1 MQELEQR
8 KEQLPSRSLVR
19 YARGDGA
26 ASPAPSAFAITLS
39 CNTRDVE
46 NAHARP
52 DLQTLPFRRTGDR
65 FTRVY
70 HRVPALFRFQA
81 LGAGRRQ
88 VRRSGLRGLFGIHR
102 AGLGIVFI
110 LFVILASGY
119 LSSVWVG
126 RKLIPL
132 VDWVLTRFP
141 IINTI
146 YPPARQFSRL
156 VFATDERK
164 RFNRVVLVPY
174 PSSKS
179 FAIGF
184 RDQRAHAW
192 VECARSRELLGVL
205 VPFGPT
211 PFTGVLLYFAPTD
224 VVDLDLPVDAAIK
237 TIVPRG
243 LLRRISRCPLRNTTQ
258 SGKWYQRGIRTIS
271 PASALMS
278 TSKRARKSSPSSPS

>member
-1 MQELEQR
+1 MLGRIFKRYLFAGLAIVLPVFITGYLLYFVFKLSEQA
-8 KEQLPSRSLVR
+8 VGR
-19 YARGDGA
+19 YVGPVFEAYLG
-26 ASPAPSAFAITLS
+26 
-39 CNTRDVE
+39 
-46 NAHARP
+46 
-52 DLQTLPFRRTGDR
+52 
-65 FTRVY
+65 FT
-70 HRVPALFRFQA
+70 VP
-81 LGAGRRQ
+81 
-88 VRRSGLRGLFGIHR
+88 
-102 AGLGIVFI
+102 GLGIVFI

-119 LSSVWVG
+119 LSSVYVG

-184 RDQRAHAW
+184 VTNEHMRGLNARAG
-192 VECARSRELLGVL
+192 RELLGVL

-237 TIVPRG
+237 TIVSAG
-243 LLRRISRCPLRNTTQ
+243 LIAPDLAVPAAEHDP
-258 SGKWYQRGIRTIS
+258 IR
-271 PASALMS
+271 
-278 TSKRARKSSPSSPS
+278 